1 MPSMM
6 KAPHSKGASCKMCG
20 GGACKMAEGGEV
32 KGVHGPS
39 DVLPRGQSEA
49 GYSARQGK
57 SHPSDDKYQRR
68 DNAEN
73 IKEAKGEH
81 YRVLGEITS
90 MKGKDRTNLA
100 EGGEVK
106 KPNHEAEAAH
116 VMGQASKRRMT
127 HDEYMNQP
135 DSGYSD
141 TDKAE
146 IREGIKKQQLPNRMA
161 EGGEVEDHDTELS
174 HVLGKELMGAFEAKD
189 HKKLMSSL
197 EACVLHCMSKSDPE
211 EE

>member
-100 EGGEVK
+100 EGGEV
-106 KPNHEAEAAH
+106 E
-116 VMGQASKRRMT
+116 
-127 HDEYMNQP
+127 P
-135 DSGYSD
+135 DAD
-141 TDKAE
+141 D
-146 IREGIKKQQLPNRMA
+146 M
-161 EGGEVEDHDTELS
+161 ELS
-174 HVLGKELMGAFEAKD
+174 HGLGKELMGAFESKD